1 MQVLPCKILDSDVLR
16 TLIKITGKE
25 LEMKKYLFTCCAAL
39 LFIGSYFGIVKKS
52 LPDNSGLK
60 DNLSISTVRITPD
73 GVTIPDSNDC
83 CKTVKAGKYSSE
95 SIYQLNSQ
103 WRDQDNRKITL
114 GKLQNKNV
122 ILSMFYA
129 SCQSACPVIVNDMKT
144 IESAI
149 PADKVNDYR
158 FVLVTIDPSRDKPS
172 VLKKYAA
179 AKNLDPGRWTL
190 LNGSKNDVMQLAMM
204 LGFKYSKNADGSF
217 THSSLISFLNKKGEI
232 KYQNEG
238 LVLDRDAISQAIA
251 AITKN

>member
-1 MQVLPCKILDSDVLR
+1 
-16 TLIKITGKE
+16 
-25 LEMKKYLFTCCAAL
+25 MKKYMFTCCAAL

-60 DNLSISTVRITPD
+60 DNLPISNVRTTPE

-83 CKTVKAGKYSSE
+83 CKPVKAGKYSSE
-95 SIYQLNSQ
+95 SIYQLKSQ
-103 WRDQDNRKITL
+103 WREQDNRKITL
-114 GKLQNKNV
+114 GKFENKNA

-144 IESAI
+144 IESEI
-149 PADKVNDYR
+149 PADKINDYR

-238 LVLDRDAISQAIA
+238 LVLDTGVISHAIA
-251 AITKN
+251 AINKN